1 MVRVLASFLRRKCRF
16 LLQRSEATHLVRKHF
31 CTFKWN
37 PCHKGLPQRP
47 STASCVTCSKN
58 HIYVPWGCHLLSA
71 AGGQR
76 EARGS
81 PFQTEMLLKED
92 GSQMRFACSHLMFRR
107 PTHPYSLGHGA
118 PSSWVQCVQDAGIS
132 HYIPRPL
139 SFPGERRQT

>member
-1 MVRVLASFLRRKCRF
+1 M
-16 LLQRSEATHLVRKHF
+16 
-31 CTFKWN
+31 
-37 PCHKGLPQRP
+37 
-47 STASCVTCSKN
+47 
-58 HIYVPWGCHLLSA
+58 PWGCHLLSA

-81 PFQTEMLLKED
+81 PFQTEMPLKED
-92 GSQMRFACSHLMFRR
+92 GSQVRFACSHLMFPR

-139 SFPGERRQT
+139 SFPGERRQTWRQGGGRSETPGEGLGDEKREGTGSQIFPDHSIFSPALFLPSRGGRPTLTLQ